1 MIAFITI
8 LIPVFLIETA
18 VGGVVSIVSLLATDI
33 KLLSILVISI
43 VYPLVITAGVLLS
56 PFINGYIRVYYRNA
70 FTSEMDLNDLFY
82 YFERDRYSRTLQ
94 LNLSYLL
101 RMLLPAVL
109 FYLPV
114 VVYATVSYLMN
125 NDFFGSVLYYDFFFI
140 LTVLSTIILTIY
152 SLKYFTVFTLYVENG
167 ELSNR
172 EIFHASKE
180 IMADQSGKAAKLVFS
195 YMPWML
201 LCLTI
206 LPMLY
211 VVPYM
216 TQGLCIGAK
225 WMTRAAYEE

>member
-172 EIFHASKE
+172 EIFRASKE
-180 IMADQSGKAAKLVFS
+180 IMADQSGEAAKLVFS
-195 YMPWML
+195 YTPWML